1 MPNCRQPEPR
11 VGRRALICC
20 GFAVLLLSQLLLP
33 FRAAA
38 RFLGLPALRADPDQ
52 GVIWHPGAPATASA
66 PRRWKRAMLAFAL
79 FDMAVLLLL
88 AQGGVFANAP
98 RLAPDGSRAAAIEAI
113 IHAAGCGPAAR
124 RE

>member
-1 MPNCRQPEPR
+1 M
-11 VGRRALICC
+11 
-20 GFAVLLLSQLLLP
+20 LLP

-38 RFLGLPALRADPDQ
+38 RFLGMPDLRASPDQ
-52 GVIWHPGAPATASA
+52 GVIWRPGAPAGAS
-66 PRRWKRAMLAFAL
+66 PFRGRKKRAILTFVG
-79 FDMAVLLLL
+79 FDIAVLLLL

-113 IHAAGCGPAAR
+113 IHAAVCGPAAR